1 MNGVDYISQ
10 EDSGIMVKFV
20 GTDKSSELI
29 PMFYIVV
36 FLSTALFILLFA
48 AITVFCFGLKK
59 MYQAKKE
66 HSEASAD
73 IDRALSSRG
82 GGAVVRP
89 QVEEPQPPAPEP

>member
-10 EDSGIMVKFV
+10 EDSALMVRFV
-20 GTDKSSELI
+20 GTDKNTDLI

-48 AITVFCFGLKK
+48 AIMVFCFGLKK

-66 HSEASAD
+66 HSEASD
-73 IDRALSSRG
+73 QIDRVLSSRG
-82 GGAVVRP
+82 SNRVVRP
-89 QVEEPQPPAPEP
+89 EVEQPVGQP